1 MVDTDATRFDFESQ
15 NIRRYTNAPFY
26 YRLSSKSPKNREL
39 GTLSSSDASIFL
51 FRRDFALN
59 LDNRGKTWNE
69 HSDFEEYLGKRAYI
83 AKIEL
88 AYTEC
93 SNKLKR

>member
-1 MVDTDATRFDFESQ
+1 
-15 NIRRYTNAPFY
+15 
-26 YRLSSKSPKNREL
+26 LSGKSPKIREL
-39 GTLSSSDASIFL
+39 GTLSSSDASIFF

-59 LDNRGKTWNE
+59 LYNRVETWNE
-69 HSDFEEYLGKRAYI
+69 YSDCEGDFDERAYI

-88 AYTEC
+88 AYTEH